1 MNIPKSGWL
10 KRIKEINPNKLIFK
24 MKEKSFLLLYLP
36 RSKEL
41 KIINV
46 GLRISVGW
54 KEKLNSFTHLL
65 APFVSGKKNIVD
77 IDNKIE
83 NTKNIIEK
91 IIKFLMDNFEHTI
104 IITRPSKQN
113 IICFFIRRSY
123 FSSILID
130 MLKIPKIPIII
141 KKTIGKNIKRSK
153 WLLLI
158 RDENLIIFKYF
169 F

>member
-1 MNIPKSGWL
+1 M
-10 KRIKEINPNKLIFK
+10 
-24 MKEKSFLLLYLP
+24 
-36 RSKEL
+36 
-41 KIINV
+41 
-46 GLRISVGW
+46 
-54 KEKLNSFTHLL
+54 
-65 APFVSGKKNIVD
+65 
-77 IDNKIE
+77 
-83 NTKNIIEK
+83 KNIIEK

-153 WLLLI
+153 LLLLI
-158 RDENLIIFKYF
+158 KDENLIIFKYF
-169 F
+169 L

>member
-54 KEKLNSFTHLL
+54 KEKLNIFTHLL

-83 NTKNIIEK
+83 NMKNIIEK
-91 IIKFLMDNFEHTI
+91 IIKFLIDNFEHTI

-113 IICFFIRRSY
+113 TICF
-123 FSSILID
+123 
-130 MLKIPKIPIII
+130 
-141 KKTIGKNIKRSK
+141 
-153 WLLLI
+153 
-158 RDENLIIFKYF
+158 
-169 F
+169 